1 MKKAFF
7 INGGAGRVL
16 CAIPA
21 LEYHIQNI
29 DPTAPIIAE
38 GWMELFLTSK
48 IIRNNVYGVQHNGLF
63 DVVKDREL
71 VTPEPYRLN
80 AYFNQKANLIQAFD
94 ILINQDVPSLEI
106 PETKKFN
113 FELGKLDTIVAKNL
127 VNECKSHLQREKV
140 IVFQPFG
147 SGAKI
152 EGSYIVDTSG
162 RSFEVEDIKK
172 IIKKLN
178 ENYGVILMSDIKIA
192 SDEPLGVMSPEGLN
206 LLQWAAVIAEA
217 DYFLGCD
224 SVGQHMANS
233 IGKPSTVVIGS
244 TYPENISYPDNKK
257 FNIVDNGKENR
268 IYSPIRICFDMLS
281 DRNNENLM
289 KLSNDTIDK
298 IVKSIESTLGK
309 NNFKEYKKPA
319 TPIQMQ
325 STCCTPK

>member
-29 DPTAPIIAE
+29 DPSAPIIAE

-48 IIRNNVYGVQHNGLF
+48 IIRNNVYSVQHNGLF
-63 DVVKDREL
+63 DIVKDREL

-80 AYFNQKANLIQAFD
+80 AYFNQKVNLIQAFD
-94 ILINQDVPSLEI
+94 ILINQDASSLEI
-106 PETKKFN
+106 PQTKKFN
-113 FELGKLDTIVAKNL
+113 FELGKADVVVAKNL
-127 VNECKSHLQREKV
+127 VNECKRHLQRDKV

-147 SGAKI
+147 SGAKVD
-152 EGSYIVDTSG
+152 GSYIVDTSG
-162 RSFEVEDIKK
+162 RSFEVDDIKK

-178 ENYGVILMSDIKIA
+178 ENYAVILMSDIKIA
-192 SDEPLGVMSPEGLN
+192 SEEPLGVMTPEGLN
-206 LLQWAAVIAEA
+206 LLHWAALIAEA

-233 IGKPSTVVIGS
+233 IGKPSTVVIGG
-244 TYPENISYPDNKK
+244 TFPENISYPENKK
-257 FNIVDNGKENR
+257 FNIIDNGKEDR
-268 IYSPIRICFDMLS
+268 VYSPIRISFDVLA

-289 KLSNDTIDK
+289 KLSSETIET
-298 IVKSIESTLGK
+298 IVKGVESTLGK
-309 NNFKEYKKPA
+309 NNFKQFKMPEAPS
-319 TPIQMQ
+319 QQQ
-325 STCCTPK
+325 SSCCTPK